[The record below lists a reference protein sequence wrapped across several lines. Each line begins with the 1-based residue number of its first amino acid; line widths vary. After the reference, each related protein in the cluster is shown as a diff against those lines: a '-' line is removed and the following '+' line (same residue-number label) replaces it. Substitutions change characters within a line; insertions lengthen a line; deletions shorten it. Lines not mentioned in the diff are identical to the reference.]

1 MNTICVLFEFRLL
14 SFRCLVTA
22 YNLSVFGGKGQKQ
35 KQIFKECNDI
45 TSVNKCQI
53 LILMVLLF

>member
-1 MNTICVLFEFRLL
+1 MNTILPL
-14 SFRCLVTA
+14 S
-22 YNLSVFGGKGQKQ
+22 SGGKGQKQ

-45 TSVNKCQI
+45 TSVNKCQV